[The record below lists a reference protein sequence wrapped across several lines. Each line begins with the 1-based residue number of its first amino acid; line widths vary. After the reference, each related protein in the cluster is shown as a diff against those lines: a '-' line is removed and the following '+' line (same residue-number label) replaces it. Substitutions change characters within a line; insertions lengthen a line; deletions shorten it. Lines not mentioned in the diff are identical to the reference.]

1 LLKSPNFPLVG
12 NREQSQEEPVL
23 SAPRSQR
30 LLDALFTT
38 EKMRDIFSDRARM
51 QGMLDFEAALA
62 RAEARA
68 GMISAGAAKTIAAQC
83 RADRFDVDALASATA
98 LAGNPAIP
106 LVRELT
112 ARVASGDAEAARF
125 VHWGATSQ
133 DAMDTGLVLQLREA
147 LNAMDADLARLAIAL
162 GGLAKKHART
172 PLAGRTWLQ
181 QGPPITLGLKAAG
194 WLSAVER
201 HRERVI
207 GTRKAVATLQFGGA
221 VGTLAALGER
231 GASVA
236 EALAL
241 ELDLAL
247 PDLPW
252 HAQRDRIAEV
262 ATALGLLTGTL
273 GKIARDV
280 SLLMQ
285 TEIAEALEPSAPGRG
300 GSSTMPHKR
309 NPVGSAVILAAAA
322 RVPSLVATML
332 CAMVQE
338 HERGLGGW
346 HAEWETLPEI
356 CMLTAGALARAN
368 EIIEGLQVDAKK
380 MAADLEVTRG
390 LVMAE
395 AVSMALAKH
404 LGRQSAHEL
413 VEKACALAVR
423 EKKHLRDVLTVDARV
438 TKHLSKAELDR
449 VLDPAGY
456 TGQAGAFIA
465 RVLASRGR
473 DSAKKRR

>member
-1 LLKSPNFPLVG
+1 
-12 NREQSQEEPVL
+12 L

-38 EKMRDIFSDRARM
+38 EKMRDIFSDRARL
-51 QGMLDFEAALA
+51 QGMLDFEAALS
-62 RAEARA
+62 RAEART
-68 GMISAGAAKTIAAQC
+68 GIISAAAAKAIAAQC
-83 RADRFDVDALASATA
+83 RADRFDIDALASATA

-112 ARVASGDAEAARF
+112 GRVASSDPEAARF

-133 DAMDTGLVLQLREA
+133 DAMDSGLVLQLRDA
-147 LNAMDADLARLAIAL
+147 LDAIDADLVRLAAAL
-162 GGLAKKHART
+162 ASLARKHART

-181 QGPPITLGLKAAG
+181 QGPPVTLGLKAAG

-207 GTRKAVATLQFGGA
+207 RTRKSVATLQLGGA
-221 VGTLAALGER
+221 VGTLAALGEQ

-236 EALAL
+236 DALAR

-252 HAQRDRIAEV
+252 HSHRDRIGEV
-262 ATALGLLTGTL
+262 ATVLGLLTGTL

-285 TEIAEALEPSAPGRG
+285 TEIAEALEPSVPGRG

-309 NPVGSAVILAAAA
+309 NPVGSAVILAAAV
-322 RVPSLVATML
+322 RVPSLVATVL
-332 CAMVQE
+332 GAMVQE

-346 HAEWETLPEI
+346 HAEWETLPEL
-356 CMLTAGALARAN
+356 CMLTAGALARSI
-368 EIIEGLQVDAKK
+368 EVVEGLQVDAKK
-380 MAADLEVTRG
+380 MAVDLEVTHG
-390 LVMAE
+390 LIMAE

-404 LGRQSAHEL
+404 VGRQSAHEL

-423 EKKHLRDVLTVDARV
+423 EKKHLREVLGRDARA

-449 VLDPAGY
+449 VLNPAGY
-456 TGQAGAFIA
+456 TGQAAAFVA
-465 RVLASRGR
+465 RALAARSGTT
-473 DSAKKRR
+473 AKKKT